1 MNPIRMMPAMS
12 RVRTAIVGLGYW
24 GPNLLRNFAA
34 QEECDMV
41 WACDLSEKN
50 LAKTRAH
57 YPSVKTTEKYEDVLG
72 DETVDLILIATPT
85 SAHFPLAKAALEA
98 GKHVFIEKPMT
109 ATVAEADALVALA
122 EQHGKQIFVDHT
134 FVFASAVEKLKD
146 LALSGKLGDLLYF
159 DSSRINLGLIQKDT
173 NVLYDLAIHDLSI
186 LGTFLD
192 LNKIT
197 KVTAHG
203 SKHFG
208 QQEEHVHLHLET
220 DGDFHAHIQV
230 SWLSPVKI
238 RQTVLAGTKAM
249 VIYDDT
255 HPSEKIRVYDR
266 GIEHDDTKPDPFFPK
281 YRSGDIV
288 IPSVPLIEALGVE
301 AKHVLQCVLG
311 NEKPRVSGE
320 NGRQI
325 LRILDAADRS
335 MKTKTTVT
343 L

>member
-1 MNPIRMMPAMS
+1 MPAMS
-12 RVRTAIVGLGYW
+12 PVKTAIVGLGYW

-34 QEECDMV
+34 QNDCQMV
-41 WACDLSEKN
+41 WACDLSEAN
-50 LAKTRAH
+50 LQKTHAH
-57 YPSVKTTEKYEDVLG
+57 YPSIKTTSHFEDLLQ
-72 DETVDLILIATPT
+72 DAELDLILIATPT
-85 SAHFPLAKAALEA
+85 ATHFPLAKAALEA
-98 GKHVFIEKPMT
+98 GKHVFVEKPMT
-109 ATVAEADALVALA
+109 GNLEEANMLVALA
-122 EQHGKQIFVDHT
+122 KEKGKHIFVDHT
-134 FVFASAVEKLKD
+134 FVFATAVEKLKD
-146 LALSGKLGDLLYF
+146 LATSGKLGDLLYF

-186 LGTFLD
+186 LGTFFD
-192 LNKIT
+192 LSRVT
-197 KVTAHG
+197 RVTAHG

-220 DGDFHAHIQV
+220 DSDFHAHIQV

-249 VIYDDT
+249 VMYDDT

-266 GIEHDDTKPDPFFPK
+266 GVDRDDTKPDPFFPK

-288 IPSVPLIEALGVE
+288 IPSVPLIEALGTE

-311 NEKPRVSGE
+311 NEQPRVPGE
-320 NGRQI
+320 MGRQI
-325 LRILDAADRS
+325 MRLLDAADRS
-335 MKTKTTVT
+335 LKTHATIT